1 MNLKQFV
8 KIHPFRFAL
17 FVLGSIVVPAIAIFS
32 TYLTQT
38 LTNVILARNWHE
50 FILIAIV
57 CFIIMLILYFL
68 LPIVQN
74 LDNYLQQDLN
84 QQVRAKIVKHYYD
97 DQKQHTVADM
107 QNRLTN
113 DLTLINENYFT
124 NLFGV
129 IYGTVLIISV
139 VIYLILLSWQ
149 LLIVIC
155 IMVAVSLLLPKL
167 TEKPL
172 QKANQM
178 ISDSNQAYLDTLN
191 DWLSGLE
198 QIRQFMAG
206 AKLFSVTAN
215 ASKKLEDAN
224 VKQTGY
230 IKLLE
235 AVNGIVSALF
245 GLILFILAGVLV
257 KQGSITI
264 GALMIVGNFRFYLSQ
279 GINMVTSG
287 RGAMKGTTKL
297 IDEVDQ
303 SASKVEVSKEKQG
316 VVPASIETHD
326 LKLQFPNG
334 EKLAFPD
341 LRINQ
346 GEKILLTGDSGA
358 GKSTL
363 FKLILGELKPSEGNV
378 VYKDQNGK
386 EIVPDLSKIGYILQN
401 PVVFPA
407 TIEDNIT
414 MFNEKLD
421 NRVDQAV
428 KEVDFD
434 TDIAKFK
441 DGLNEE
447 LDLDKLNISG
457 GQRQKIVLA
466 RAQVHDSD
474 IILIDEGTSA
484 IDQNATMDIL
494 QRLVKSKATIVF
506 IAHNFNEGMR
516 KMFDREIHYNIA
528 SNTLDLKYLKQLIL
542 LF

>member
-1 MNLKQFV
+1 
-8 KIHPFRFAL
+8 
-17 FVLGSIVVPAIAIFS
+17 
-32 TYLTQT
+32 
-38 LTNVILARNWHE
+38 
-50 FILIAIV
+50 
-57 CFIIMLILYFL
+57 
-68 LPIVQN
+68 
-74 LDNYLQQDLN
+74 
-84 QQVRAKIVKHYYD
+84 
-97 DQKQHTVADM
+97 
-107 QNRLTN
+107 
-113 DLTLINENYFT
+113 
-124 NLFGV
+124 
-129 IYGTVLIISV
+129 
-139 VIYLILLSWQ
+139 
-149 LLIVIC
+149 
-155 IMVAVSLLLPKL
+155 
-167 TEKPL
+167 
-172 QKANQM
+172 
-178 ISDSNQAYLDTLN
+178 
-191 DWLSGLE
+191 
-198 QIRQFMAG
+198 MAG

-215 ASKKLEDAN
+215 ASKKLENAN
-224 VKQTGY
+224 VKQIGY

-245 GLILFILAGVLV
+245 GLILFILVGVLV

-264 GALMIVGNFRFYLSQ
+264 GALLIVGNFRFYLNQ

-386 EIVPDLSKIGYILQN
+386 EIVPDLSKIGYIPQN

-414 MFNEKLD
+414 MFNDKLD
-421 NRVDQAV
+421 SKVKQVV
-428 KEVDFD
+428 KEVNFD
-434 TDIAKFK
+434 ADIAKFK

-466 RAQVHDSD
+466 RAKVHDSN

-484 IDQNATMDIL
+484 IDQKATMDIL

-506 IAHNFNEGMR
+506 IAHNFNERMR
-516 KMFDREIHYNIA
+516 KMFDREIH
-528 SNTLDLKYLKQLIL
+528 LVKG
-542 LF
+542 

>member
-1 MNLKQFV
+1 MNLKQFIQ
-8 KIHPFRFAL
+8 IHPFRFAL

-32 TYLTQT
+32 TYLTQI

-155 IMVAVSLLLPKL
+155 VMIAISLLLPKL
-167 TEKPL
+167 TERPL

-178 ISDSNQAYLDTLN
+178 ISDSNQVYLDTLN

-264 GALMIVGNFRFYLSQ
+264 GALMIVGNFRFYLNQ

-297 IDEVDQ
+297 IDEVNQ
-303 SASKVEVSKEKQG
+303 SASSVEVSKEKQG
-316 VVPASIETHD
+316 VVPASIE
-326 LKLQFPNG
+326 
-334 EKLAFPD
+334 
-341 LRINQ
+341 
-346 GEKILLTGDSGA
+346 
-358 GKSTL
+358 
-363 FKLILGELKPSEGNV
+363 
-378 VYKDQNGK
+378 
-386 EIVPDLSKIGYILQN
+386 
-401 PVVFPA
+401 
-407 TIEDNIT
+407 DNIT

-421 NRVDQAV
+421 NKVEQAV
-428 KEVDFD
+428 KEVNFD
-434 TDIAKFK
+434 ADIAKFK
-441 DGLNEE
+441 DGLSEE

-466 RAQVHDSD
+466 RAKVHDSD

-484 IDQNATMDIL
+484 IDQKATMDIL

-516 KMFDREIHYNIA
+516 KLFDREIH
-528 SNTLDLKYLKQLIL
+528 LVKG
-542 LF
+542 

>member
-1 MNLKQFV
+1 
-8 KIHPFRFAL
+8 
-17 FVLGSIVVPAIAIFS
+17 
-32 TYLTQT
+32 
-38 LTNVILARNWHE
+38 
-50 FILIAIV
+50 
-57 CFIIMLILYFL
+57 
-68 LPIVQN
+68 
-74 LDNYLQQDLN
+74 
-84 QQVRAKIVKHYYD
+84 
-97 DQKQHTVADM
+97 
-107 QNRLTN
+107 
-113 DLTLINENYFT
+113 
-124 NLFGV
+124 
-129 IYGTVLIISV
+129 
-139 VIYLILLSWQ
+139 
-149 LLIVIC
+149 
-155 IMVAVSLLLPKL
+155 
-167 TEKPL
+167 
-172 QKANQM
+172 M
-178 ISDSNQAYLDTLN
+178 ISDSNQIYLDTLN

-215 ASKKLEDAN
+215 ASKKLENAN
-224 VKQTGY
+224 VKQIGY

-257 KQGSITI
+257 KQGSIII
-264 GALMIVGNFRFYLSQ
+264 GALLIVGNFRFYLNQ

-287 RGAMKGTTKL
+287 RGAMKGTIKL

-303 SASKVEVSKEKQG
+303 LASKVEVSKEKQG

-386 EIVPDLSKIGYILQN
+386 EIIPDLSKIGYIPQN
-401 PVVFPA
+401 PVIFPA
-407 TIEDNIT
+407 TIEDNVT
-414 MFNEKLD
+414 MFNEKLA

-434 TDIAKFK
+434 TDISKFK

-474 IILIDEGTSA
+474 IT
-484 IDQNATMDIL
+484 
-494 QRLVKSKATIVF
+494 
-506 IAHNFNEGMR
+506 
-516 KMFDREIHYNIA
+516 
-528 SNTLDLKYLKQLIL
+528 
-542 LF
+542 

>member
-8 KIHPFRFAL
+8 HIHPFRSAL
-17 FVLGSIVVPAIAIFS
+17 FVLGSIVVPAMAIFS

-38 LTNVILARNWHE
+38 LTNILLARNWHD
-50 FILIAIV
+50 FILLAII
-57 CFIIMLILYFL
+57 CFFIMLILNFL
-68 LPIVQN
+68 IPIVQN
-74 LDNYLQQDLN
+74 NDNYLQQDLN

-97 DQKQHTVADM
+97 DQKQHSVADM

-113 DLTLINENYFT
+113 DLTLINENYFD

-139 VIYLILLSWQ
+139 LIYLILLSWQ

-155 IMVAVSLLLPKL
+155 IMVAVSLLLPRL
-167 TEKPL
+167 TEKTL

-178 ISDSNQAYLDTLN
+178 ISDSNQVYLDTLN

-198 QIRQFMAG
+198 QIRQFLAG

-224 VKQTGY
+224 VKQTSY

-245 GLILFILAGVLV
+245 GLILFIIAGVLV
-257 KQGSITI
+257 KQGTITI
-264 GALMIVGNFRFYLSQ
+264 GTLIIVGNFRFYLNQ
-279 GINMVTSG
+279 GINLVTSG

-297 IDEVDQ
+297 IEEVDQ
-303 SASKVEVSKEKQG
+303 SASSVMVPKEKQG
-316 VVPASIETHD
+316 VVPASIETHN

-334 EKLAFPD
+334 ESLAFPD
-341 LRINQ
+341 LQIKQ

-378 VYKDQNGK
+378 VYKDQNGN
-386 EIVPDLSKIGYILQN
+386 EITPDLSKIGYIPQD

-414 MFNEKLD
+414 MFNDQLD
-421 NRVDQAV
+421 SKVKAAV
-428 KEVDFD
+428 KEVNFD
-434 TDIAKFK
+434 TDIDKFK
-441 DGLNEE
+441 DGLNEK

-466 RAQVHDSD
+466 RAKMHDSD

-494 QRLVKSKATIVF
+494 KNLVKSKATIVF
-506 IAHNFNEGMR
+506 IAHNFNEGMH
-516 KMFDREIHYNIA
+516 KLFDREIH
-528 SNTLDLKYLKQLIL
+528 LVKG
-542 LF
+542 

>member
-32 TYLTQT
+32 NYLAQT

-198 QIRQFMAG
+198 QIRQFMVG
-206 AKLFSVTAN
+206 VKLFSITAN

-303 SASKVEVSKEKQG
+303 SASKVEVPKEKQG

-334 EKLAFPD
+334 EKLAFAD
-341 LRINQ
+341 LQIKQ

-386 EIVPDLSKIGYILQN
+386 EIIPLVIKKTLKDQTTDRYKYTVVKNDDLAFDHALVIATGISRLKNKVGY
-401 PVVFPA
+401 
-407 TIEDNIT
+407 
-414 MFNEKLD
+414 
-421 NRVDQAV
+421 
-428 KEVDFD
+428 
-434 TDIAKFK
+434 TDIVFNMMPEYFTLGELQQVYEVILGKKLLDPAFRRIIANKVEKTKKVRNTGGHRPSYLFK
-441 DGLNEE
+441 YKVN
-447 LDLDKLNISG
+447 K
-457 GQRQKIVLA
+457 K
-466 RAQVHDSD
+466 
-474 IILIDEGTSA
+474 
-484 IDQNATMDIL
+484 
-494 QRLVKSKATIVF
+494 
-506 IAHNFNEGMR
+506 
-516 KMFDREIHYNIA
+516 
-528 SNTLDLKYLKQLIL
+528 
-542 LF
+542 

>member
-17 FVLGSIVVPAIAIFS
+17 FVLGSIVVAAIAIFS
-32 TYLTQT
+32 NYLVQT

-57 CFIIMLILYFL
+57 CFIIMLILDFL

-97 DQKQHTVADM
+97 DQKQHIVADM

-198 QIRQFMAG
+198 QIRQFMVG
-206 AKLFSVTAN
+206 VKLFSITAN

-287 RGAMKGTTKL
+287 RGAMKGTIKL

-303 SASKVEVSKEKQG
+303 SASNVEVSREKQS

-341 LRINQ
+341 LKINQ

-378 VYKDQNGK
+378 VYRDQTGK
-386 EIVPDLSKIGYILQN
+386 EIVPDLSKIGYIPQN

-434 TDIAKFK
+434 TDISKFK

-494 QRLVKSKATIVF
+494 KNLVKSKATIVF

-516 KMFDREIHYNIA
+516 KMFDREIH
-528 SNTLDLKYLKQLIL
+528 LVK
-542 LF
+542 